1 MLQHFID
8 QLILDHAITLSTT
21 KKITNS
27 TNYDMPS
34 TTSTTTAK
42 NGSATTSD
50 IPVTTESSQT
60 TYQRSTTY
68 RGNKGER

>member
-1 MLQHFID
+1 
-8 QLILDHAITLSTT
+8 
-21 KKITNS
+21 
-27 TNYDMPS
+27 MPS
-34 TTSTTTAK
+34 TISTTTAK